1 MSQFETYALAAV
13 IAFGAVALGA
23 VAKTVVG
30 IIKNKKG
37 TLRPNKTRRAKFAQA
52 SKIVVAV
59 LCVVAI
65 VASYIATSTYASS
78 INQVFSKTGTTSTSS
93 HDSGETTTEED
104 WKQAATQIAEEG
116 MVLLKN
122 EGDALP
128 LSSGTKIN
136 LIGYCAYNPYYSGSG
151 SGSTS
156 TSDAV
161 SILQGLQDAGFEVN
175 TAANDAGLYPAKEE
189 AESSIGFD
197 SGSLSIEE
205 PAVSEYTGDASFES
219 MAAYSDV
226 AVVVIGRT
234 GGEGYDLSAYS
245 GGDYLELSQNEQD
258 LLAQA
263 TASFDTVIVV
273 YNAANALN
281 MDVLSSYD
289 IDALIWTGEPG
300 AQGFEALGEIL
311 AGTVNPSGRT
321 VDTWVYDNDSAPAN
335 ENYGEQPASN
345 AEGRYYVDY
354 VENIYLGYKWYETA
368 AAEDAVITNT
378 HTGETF
384 DYADYDSV
392 VAYPFGYGLSYTT
405 FTQKITGGTLADG
418 AALDATDAYTLEVT
432 VTNTGDVAGKDVV
445 ELYVTAP
452 YTDYDIQNNIEK
464 SEVTLVAYCK
474 TGELEP
480 GESEVVTLEVSL
492 PDDVASWDATHDNGD
507 DSVGAYMLD
516 AGDYTFS
523 IRSDSHTTID
533 TVTATLAD
541 QYFFSGEN
549 KRDSDV
555 QVATDQFSEAA
566 RGEYL
571 SRNNAFANYE
581 SAMSSVSDT
590 IKDPTYASTDEYYDE
605 SYDTSVT
612 QTYTEGVDYDA
623 DGDLTFADMT
633 GLDYDD
639 PKWNEL
645 ISQLSLDDLVSM
657 TTDTLYSDPEI
668 KSIDKSGTSD
678 SDGPMGISSMFNAN
692 MQGIA
697 YPCIATLAATWNVDL
712 AYQMGSC
719 IADEAASL
727 GVTGWYAPA
736 MDIHRSAYSGRN
748 FEYYS
753 EDGALSAGMS
763 AAEVSGAREKGL
775 IVYIKHFALNDA
787 ETHRDSIHTYSN
799 EQAIREIYL
808 RPFEAAVKQGGATGV
823 MTSMNYIG
831 DIYAGANA
839 GLITDVLRGEW
850 GFVGT
855 VLTDMDQA
863 GEARSYGAC
872 QRAGVD
878 KWLAVGDISANATPE
893 SNADI
898 YYMQRAAHN
907 ILYTQANATTVA
919 TEISNWHAYLYVF
932 WVELALFATACVVSF
947 VFQAHVAKKSE
958 AK

>member
-289 IDALIWTGEPG
+289 IDALIWTG
-300 AQGFEALGEIL
+300 
-311 AGTVNPSGRT
+311 
-321 VDTWVYDNDSAPAN
+321 
-335 ENYGEQPASN
+335 
-345 AEGRYYVDY
+345 
-354 VENIYLGYKWYETA
+354 
-368 AAEDAVITNT
+368 
-378 HTGETF
+378 
-384 DYADYDSV
+384 
-392 VAYPFGYGLSYTT
+392 
-405 FTQKITGGTLADG
+405 
-418 AALDATDAYTLEVT
+418 
-432 VTNTGDVAGKDVV
+432 
-445 ELYVTAP
+445 
-452 YTDYDIQNNIEK
+452 
-464 SEVTLVAYCK
+464 
-474 TGELEP
+474 
-480 GESEVVTLEVSL
+480 
-492 PDDVASWDATHDNGD
+492 
-507 DSVGAYMLD
+507 
-516 AGDYTFS
+516 
-523 IRSDSHTTID
+523 
-533 TVTATLAD
+533 
-541 QYFFSGEN
+541 
-549 KRDSDV
+549 
-555 QVATDQFSEAA
+555 
-566 RGEYL
+566 
-571 SRNNAFANYE
+571 
-581 SAMSSVSDT
+581 
-590 IKDPTYASTDEYYDE
+590 
-605 SYDTSVT
+605 
-612 QTYTEGVDYDA
+612 
-623 DGDLTFADMT
+623 
-633 GLDYDD
+633 
-639 PKWNEL
+639 
-645 ISQLSLDDLVSM
+645 
-657 TTDTLYSDPEI
+657 
-668 KSIDKSGTSD
+668 
-678 SDGPMGISSMFNAN
+678 
-692 MQGIA
+692 
-697 YPCIATLAATWNVDL
+697 
-712 AYQMGSC
+712 
-719 IADEAASL
+719 
-727 GVTGWYAPA
+727 
-736 MDIHRSAYSGRN
+736 
-748 FEYYS
+748 
-753 EDGALSAGMS
+753 
-763 AAEVSGAREKGL
+763 
-775 IVYIKHFALNDA
+775 
-787 ETHRDSIHTYSN
+787 
-799 EQAIREIYL
+799 
-808 RPFEAAVKQGGATGV
+808 
-823 MTSMNYIG
+823 
-831 DIYAGANA
+831 
-839 GLITDVLRGEW
+839 
-850 GFVGT
+850 
-855 VLTDMDQA
+855 
-863 GEARSYGAC
+863 
-872 QRAGVD
+872 
-878 KWLAVGDISANATPE
+878 
-893 SNADI
+893 
-898 YYMQRAAHN
+898 
-907 ILYTQANATTVA
+907 
-919 TEISNWHAYLYVF
+919 
-932 WVELALFATACVVSF
+932 
-947 VFQAHVAKKSE
+947 
-958 AK
+958 